1 MSQSLSDRVR
11 IDVSWLT
18 ILKVLSAAAL
28 VWIWLQIWPVLM
40 VVLVSV
46 VLAVTLEPAVRWL
59 ELRKLGRGVAVL
71 VVGAVPVI
79 FLSVFLSF
87 AISPL
92 TQEATMLVHRVV
104 LLQESIAKTLPIA
117 IARVVRR
124 GPEDPAQMLASVAA
138 SIPEIGGAVLS
149 AAAMTL
155 FAFILTLYLL
165 ADGRRTYEWVMAY
178 VPTGQ
183 RAKADETIVGVTEA
197 VFAYVAANVLTSI
210 FAAVFVYASLTLL
223 QVPAALVLAVLA
235 GLCDFVP
242 ILGFVVA
249 LAPAVLIAF
258 TVSPGTAAAVIGA
271 YGIAHV
277 IENYAIAPKL
287 YGHNL
292 KVSGVAVLLGL
303 VVGAAIGGIIGAL
316 LALPVVAAYP
326 IIERIWLRKA
336 LGKEVLAERARLES
350 AEA

>member
-1 MSQSLSDRVR
+1 MSPPLPERLRV
-11 IDVSWLT
+11 DVSWLT
-18 ILKVLSAAAL
+18 ILKILSAAAL
-28 VWIWLQIWPVLM
+28 VWIWLQIWPIVM

-59 ELRKLGRGVAVL
+59 EQRKLRRSVAVL
-71 VVGAVPVI
+71 VVGAVPLI
-79 FLSVFLSF
+79 SFSLFLSV
-87 AISPL
+87 AIAPL
-92 TQEATMLVHRVV
+92 AQETTMLVHRVV
-104 LLQESIAKTLPIA
+104 VLQESIARTLPVA
-117 IARVVRR
+117 VARVVRR
-124 GPEDPAQMLASVAA
+124 GPEDPAQMMASVVA

-149 AAAMTL
+149 ASASTL

-210 FAAVFVYASLTLL
+210 FATAFVYVSLTLL
-223 QVPAALVLAVLA
+223 HVPAAMVLSVLA

-242 ILGFVVA
+242 VLGFVVA

-258 TVSPGTAAAVIGA
+258 MVSPGTAAAVIGA
-271 YGIAHV
+271 YAIAHV

-303 VVGAAIGGIIGAL
+303 VAGAAIGGIIGAL

-336 LGKEVLAERARLES
+336 LGKEVLAEHARLES